1 MKRRE
6 FIKNI
11 SSVAGA
17 TMHFRAYK
25 EGAPHMIKSLKLVP
39 MQSLDL
45 DHADNIFKKWS
56 LK

>member
-17 TMHFRAYK
+17 AMHFRAYK

-39 MQSLDL
+39 MQSLDP

>member
-39 MQSLDL
+39 MQPLDESGMKQ
-45 DHADNIFKKWS
+45 IFHK
-56 LK
+56 LLGG